1 MLMVY
6 SFFFN
11 LLISQF
17 CGVYSSLAV
26 DVTGYARLAR
36 GEIIVYIL
44 KEISRFRVLV
54 GSAFKFRPFG
64 SAETHSNGVNELSH
78 EKKKHITFHYARLV
92 NRDPYNL

>member
-1 MLMVY
+1 LIISVSVKPLAATLSFAEVILAIFMLMVY

-36 GEIIVYIL
+36 GEIIVDIL
-44 KEISRFRVLV
+44 KDIFSDFVV
-54 GSAFKFRPFG
+54 
-64 SAETHSNGVNELSH
+64 V
-78 EKKKHITFHYARLV
+78 
-92 NRDPYNL
+92 